1 MLICPDCFENS
12 SLQNRIQEIR
22 PRFNEGKCEQH
33 PSKKGVPIEEVARI
47 MDEVITNNYYV
58 SGVDYLGEPTGSTL
72 LDLIYD
78 LTGADHHDVATA
90 LQNAIIDNETWW
102 PSDGGE
108 PFFSEE
114 NGYDRITEVFDEQ
127 RSQMWDNFRRQ
138 IVSKQRFF
146 NDSAQKMLSEIFD
159 GLQLLRDDRNEPAIR
174 TLEPGKLTIFRA
186 RRANTLRSQEA
197 ISSNV
202 AQELGPP
209 PPSLRMPG
217 RMNPSG
223 IPSFYGAFDLETAL
237 AELRPAVGETVMAA
251 QFDLVRPVVVLDTTK
266 FERPPKALNI
276 FAKTYNKRLSLWG
289 FMAEFM
295 NEISQPCLPGDE
307 HLDYIPTQVVAE
319 YLVHLH
325 RFKHNEQERT
335 VEGIIFRS
343 AQNSEGKNIVLF
355 GDATKVKADQS
366 PPTGR
371 ARRKNRRPHTLEV
384 VENSLTTQIIDS
396 VQVSTSSVYTG
407 VGEVEEF

>member
-1 MLICPDCFENS
+1 
-12 SLQNRIQEIR
+12 
-22 PRFNEGKCEQH
+22 
-33 PSKKGVPIEEVARI
+33 

-58 SGVDYLGEPTGSTL
+58 SGVDYSGEPTGSTL
-72 LDLIYD
+72 IDLIYE
-78 LTGADHHDVATA
+78 LTGADHDDVATA
-90 LQNAIIDNETWW
+90 LQNAIIENESWW
-102 PSDGGE
+102 PSDGDE

-114 NGYDRITEVFDEQ
+114 NGYERITEVFDEH
-127 RSQMWDNFRRQ
+127 RSQMWEDFRRQ
-138 IVSKQRFF
+138 IVGKQRFF
-146 NDSAQKMLSEIFD
+146 NDSARRTLSEIFD

-186 RRANTLRSQEA
+186 RRANSLRSQET
-197 ISSNV
+197 ISSNI

-223 IPSFYGAFDLETAL
+223 IPSFYGAFDLKTAL
-237 AELRPAVGETVMAA
+237 AELRPAVGETIMAA
-251 QFDLVRPVVVLDTTK
+251 QFDFVRPVVVLDTTK

-276 FAKTYNKRLSLWG
+276 FAKTHNKRLSLWG

-325 RFKHNEQERT
+325 RFKHNDQERT

-343 AQNSEGKNIVLF
+343 AQYSEGKNIVLF
-355 GDATKVKADQS
+355 GDATKVKASQS
-366 PPTGR
+366 PTTGR
-371 ARRKNRRPHTLEV
+371 VHRRNGRPHTLEV
-384 VENSLTTQIIDS
+384 VEDSLTTQIIEG
-396 VQVSTSSVYTG
+396 VEVSTSSVYTG
-407 VGEVEEF
+407 VHEDEEF